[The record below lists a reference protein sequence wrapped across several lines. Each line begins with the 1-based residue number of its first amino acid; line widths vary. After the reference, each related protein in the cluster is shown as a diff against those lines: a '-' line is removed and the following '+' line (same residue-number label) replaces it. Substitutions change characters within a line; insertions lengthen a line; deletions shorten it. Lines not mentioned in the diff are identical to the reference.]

1 MEISYLTYQQIDKTK
16 WDACISHADNGLIYA
31 YSFYLDAMAKNW
43 DALVLSD
50 YEAVMP
56 LTWNKKYGIYYLYQ
70 PAFTACLGVFGKSLN
85 AETVTAFLQAVPAKF
100 KYWDIYFN
108 SGNLFKLSEFNLYQ
122 RMNYVLDLNET
133 YENIYKAYRDNIKR
147 NIKKS
152 KQFGLSI
159 HKNIPVNEVV
169 QLAKEQAGKLSSLA
183 DDDFIRFEKLYEL
196 LYSPL
201 AGSPNGGKQA
211 ITYAVY
217 LPLAGGPNVGE
228 NQLMA
233 SAVFF
238 FWHNRAYYIMVGN
251 HPNGKTLGA
260 SHALIN
266 AFIKDHAGQ
275 NLLLDF
281 EGSDIPSLAFFYS
294 SFGAVEEKYSAVKLN
309 RLPGVVRWLKK

>member
-1 MEISYLTYQQIDKTK
+1 LIVEIYYLTYQQIDKTK
-16 WDACISHADNGLIYA
+16 WDTCINNADNGLIYA
-31 YSFYLDAMAKNW
+31 CSFYLDAMAKNW
-43 DALVLSD
+43 DALVLND

-56 LTWNKKYGIYYLYQ
+56 LTWNKKYSIHYLYQ
-70 PAFTACLGVFGKSLN
+70 PPFTACLGVFGKSLT
-85 AETVTAFLQAVPAKF
+85 AETVNEFLQAIPSKF

-108 SGNLFKLSEFNLYQ
+108 PGNLFTISNFNLYE
-122 RMNYVLDLNET
+122 RMNYVLNLNET

-152 KQFGLSI
+152 EQFGLCI
-159 HKNIPVNEVV
+159 HIDVAIAQVV
-169 QLAKEQAGKLSSLA
+169 QLVKEQAGKFASPA
-183 DDDFIRFEKLYEL
+183 DDDFIRFEKLFDL
-196 LYSPL
+196 LY
-201 AGSPNGGKQA
+201 KKEQA
-211 ITYAVY
+211 TTYAVY
-217 LPLAGGPNVGE
+217 TKE
-228 NQLMA
+228 KQLMA

-238 FWHNRAYYIMVGN
+238 FSHNRAYYIMVGN

-294 SFGAVEEKYSAVKLN
+294 SFRAVEEKYSAVRLN
-309 RLPGVVRWLKK
+309 RLPAYLKWMKNI

>member
-1 MEISYLTYQQIDKTK
+1 VEINYLTYQQIDKAK
-16 WDACISHADNGLIYA
+16 WDDCINNADNGLIYA
-31 YSFYLDAMAKNW
+31 CSFYLDAMAKNW
-43 DALVLSD
+43 DALVLND

-56 LTWNKKYGIYYLYQ
+56 LTWNKKYSIHYLYQ
-70 PAFTACLGVFGKSLN
+70 PPFMACLGVFGKSLN
-85 AETVTAFLQAVPAKF
+85 AETVSAFLQTVPAKF

-108 SGNLFKLSEFNLYQ
+108 PGNLFTISNFNLYE
-122 RMNYVLDLNET
+122 RMSYVLNLNET

-152 KQFGLSI
+152 EQFGLRI
-159 HKNIPVNEVV
+159 HKDVAIAEVV
-169 QLAKEQAGKLSSLA
+169 QLAKEQAGKFASPA
-183 DDDFIRFEKLYEL
+183 DDDFIRFEKLFDL
-196 LYSPL
+196 LYKKEQST
-201 AGSPNGGKQA
+201 
-211 ITYAVY
+211 TYAVY
-217 LPLAGGPNVGE
+217 TKE
-228 NQLMA
+228 KQLMA

-238 FWHNRAYYIMVGN
+238 FSHNRAYYIMVGN

-294 SFGAVEEKYSAVKLN
+294 SFGAVEEKYSAVRLN
-309 RLPGVVRWLKK
+309 RLPAYLKWMKKI